1 MSNNINYKDQI
12 KQLES
17 IIDKI
22 NSLSINKKELKVIED
37 LVRNLYERII
47 IIKHN
52 LEEPYFSSVEGDKES
67 SQKLDSEEQGDFQDE
82 IIKSKEIFIDTI
94 EHIDNSVNASFNGL
108 RLDTLVGSFGLNQ
121 KMRYINDLF
130 NGSSDLFSDAIKNI
144 DSKSTLEESKKVISS
159 LSLKYNWDLEST
171 IVIEFIDFVNRKY
184 A

>member
-12 KQLES
+12 RQLEN
-17 IIDKI
+17 ILDKI
-22 NSLSINKKELKVIED
+22 NSFSINKKELNVIED

-52 LEEPYFSSVEGDKES
+52 LEEPYTLSEKGNKEN
-67 SQKLDSEEQGDFQDE
+67 SQKLDSEEEGDFHDE

-94 EHIDNSVNASFNGL
+94 EHIDNSVNASFNGS

-121 KMRYINDLF
+121 KMRYINNLF
-130 NGSSDLFSDAIKNI
+130 NGSSDLFSDSIKI
-144 DSKSTLEESKKVISS
+144 LDSKSTPEEAEKFISS

-171 IVIEFIDFVNRKY
+171 IVIEFIDFINRRY
-184 A
+184 V